1 MIWFRENFKGK
12 VDKDTLITSIDS
24 LISDTMK
31 ELRIPPQ
38 IRMKDLKELKRQVK
52 LTKVKQNSISNIIP
66 LLSLHEANEDSL
78 RTLCFSADRMLK

>member
-1 MIWFRENFKGK
+1 MIWFRENFKEK

-52 LTKVKQNSISNIIP
+52 LTKVKKNSISNIIP
-66 LLSLHEANEDSL
+66 LLSLHEAN
-78 RTLCFSADRMLK
+78 ADQVKKDK